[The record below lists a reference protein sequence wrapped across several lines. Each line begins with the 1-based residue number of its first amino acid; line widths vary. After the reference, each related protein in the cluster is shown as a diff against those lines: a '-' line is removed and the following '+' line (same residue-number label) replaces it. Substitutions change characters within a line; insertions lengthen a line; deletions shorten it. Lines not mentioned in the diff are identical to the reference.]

1 MHSDYP
7 CFSLSLPRPCQRP
20 LLLSTNLLPKSLPFI
35 LPPTESNQG
44 HPCDHGFETI
54 HWRPLSS
61 SVGTQQ
67 KTLTAPSQ
75 TVFIAGSS
83 TWRARVPPLPH
94 AHLTADRVSLLKAQ
108 AAAVRSWLQWLSHWK
123 VALGRPPLSSGSEV
137 FSCVLVIACYIV
149 WLYLNSSLTALLFD
163 DWLCSSWMFSP
174 SSISPLVTQ
183 GSSYLVAVGAEFN
196 ETGKVDICIMFN
208 PPTQEH
214 NLFI

>member
-1 MHSDYP
+1 MCAATPGPCFRALFCSKASIYFLYHFNYNSLLCILLIKLLLYYAYIMHSDYP

-94 AHLTADRVSLLKAQ
+94 AHLTADRVSLLEAQ
-108 AAAVRSWLQWLSHWK
+108 AAAVRS
-123 VALGRPPLSSGSEV
+123 
-137 FSCVLVIACYIV
+137 
-149 WLYLNSSLTALLFD
+149 
-163 DWLCSSWMFSP
+163 
-174 SSISPLVTQ
+174 
-183 GSSYLVAVGAEFN
+183 
-196 ETGKVDICIMFN
+196 
-208 PPTQEH
+208 
-214 NLFI
+214 